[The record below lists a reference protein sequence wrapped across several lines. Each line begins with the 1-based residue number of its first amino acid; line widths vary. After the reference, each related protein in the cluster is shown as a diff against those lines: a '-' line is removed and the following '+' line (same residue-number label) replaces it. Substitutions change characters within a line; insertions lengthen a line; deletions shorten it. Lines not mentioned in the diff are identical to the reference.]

1 MMNNLNLNLYLKI
14 QEPIKFYDVCI
25 IHQPSFK
32 EILNYGLEEFE
43 KLLLPYYITIDN
55 LFEDEVTDEEKEGLT
70 NFDLLCSSQELVSCL
85 FLSLEFFCKD
95 KPDVDEQGILFEGF
109 EGRLNRD
116 NFDEFA
122 DIILKICGREK
133 PKKEKIP
140 VFQNDRQRDIWEK
153 LQEGRR
159 RNAKNN
165 EVKLEDIINYCE
177 YGGRSYI
184 PIEEIKKWTMW
195 RIMNCYNSIIGV
207 SAYKD
212 NFSIYLVS
220 GEKDLIDNKHWTDL
234 LKLNYQYKE

>member
-1 MMNNLNLNLYLKI
+1 MNNLNLNLYLKI

-32 EILNYGLEEFE
+32 EILNYGIEEFE
-43 KLLLPYYITIDN
+43 KLLFPYYINIDN
-55 LFEDEVTDEEKEGLT
+55 LFDEITDEEKEGLT
-70 NFDLLCSSQELVSCL
+70 NFDLLCSSPELVSSL

-116 NFDEFA
+116 SFDEFA
-122 DIILKICGREK
+122 EIILKICGREK

-220 GEKDLIDNKHWTDL
+220 GEKDLVENKHWTDL

>member
-1 MMNNLNLNLYLKI
+1 MNNLNLNLYLKI
-14 QEPIKFYDVCI
+14 QEPIKFYNVCI

-32 EILNYGLEEFE
+32 EILDYGLEEFE
-43 KLLLPYYITIDN
+43 KLLLPYYITVDS
-55 LFEDEVTDEEKEGLT
+55 LFDDEITNEEKEELT
-70 NFDLLCSSQELVSCL
+70 NFDLLCSSPELVSSL

-165 EVKLEDIINYCE
+165 ELKLEDIINYCE
-177 YGGRSYI
+177 YGGTSYI
-184 PIEEIKKWTMW
+184 PIEEIKKWTIW
-195 RIMNCYNSIIGV
+195 RIMNCYSSIIGV

-212 NFSIYLVS
+212 NFRIYLVS
-220 GEKDLIDNKHWTDL
+220 GEKDLVDNKHWTDL